1 MQTFYINT
9 GSVTYA
15 HKAVS
20 VLVRNGYRAYI
31 GRSLKNSCGYG
42 VYVEGEEREA
52 AEKLLREN
60 GVSVDGKGTAL

>member
-20 VLVRNGYRAYI
+20 LLVKNGYKAHI

-42 VYVEGEEREA
+42 VYVEGGDRESAER
-52 AEKLLREN
+52 LLREN
-60 GVSVDGKGTAL
+60 AVPIDGRGAAL

>member
-20 VLVRNGYRAYI
+20 VLVKNGYKARI
-31 GRSLKNSCGYG
+31 GRSLINSCGYG
-42 VYVEGEEREA
+42 VYVEGEHREDI
-52 AEKLLREN
+52 EKLLWEN
-60 GVSVDGKGTAL
+60 GVVIEGRKELS

>member
-20 VLVRNGYRAYI
+20 VLVKNGYKARI

-42 VYVEGEEREA
+42 VYVEGESREA
-52 AEKLLREN
+52 IEELLYAN
-60 GVSVDGKGTAL
+60 GVVTDGKKGAL

>member
-20 VLVRNGYRAYI
+20 VLVRNGYKARV
-31 GRSLKNSCGYG
+31 GRNLKNSCGYG
-42 VYVEGEEREA
+42 VYVEGENREA
-52 AEKLLREN
+52 VEKLLLEN
-60 GVSVDGKGTAL
+60 GVSVDGNGGAL